1 MTKRPLPAGRAQ
13 NMDYASPVY
22 KEGVVKI
29 LDGINAPDDYY
40 RILLGNNK
48 GKNNIKIKKN

>member
-1 MTKRPLPAGRAQ
+1 
-13 NMDYASPVY
+13 MDYASAVY

>member
-1 MTKRPLPAGRAQ
+1 
-13 NMDYASPVY
+13 MDYASPVY

-40 RILLGNNK
+40 RILLG
-48 GKNNIKIKKN
+48 KNNIKIKKN